1 MANIKENNIYV
12 DWKNPEVVNNLN
24 TLTAEALI
32 RPHSFNNALNT
43 LMGIEGKFLFRFGD
57 SGDNVPS
64 NHLQIAGT
72 SSQTNIHI
80 ERDVP
85 LEEWLHI
92 AITYDASAKI

>member
-1 MANIKENNIYV
+1 
-12 DWKNPEVVNNLN
+12 
-24 TLTAEALI
+24 
-32 RPHSFNNALNT
+32 
-43 LMGIEGKFLFRFGD
+43 MGIEGKFLFRFGD
-57 SGDNVPS
+57 NDVPK